1 MKKNSILSFFFVC
14 IVLNAQ
20 FTHVFQLP
28 LDGKTE
34 SVTFAKK
41 GEKPILTLSLKGN
54 CVLQN
59 TTAEQPSKLLEAPIP
74 QGAKLLQLW
83 FAADKTQ
90 LVFDQTIASTGQ
102 PAPALPPRPVFEAVP
117 APVKPLF
124 QRLAPIHFQDDF
136 ARTDEND
143 TNLWST
149 NGGRFL
155 LNMSLNPG
163 SSQGAFQF
171 WGSSPKGEAVAIAN
185 TSKWFWRD
193 GRYGVSTISSSKNY
207 IWGIVIAHVA
217 QDTFIRLE
225 LDHAAAQGR
234 LVHRQNGKDTV
245 LAQAPCRLT
254 DAWTRAELLAA
265 NGAIAAFVEGKKL
278 FQIPFN
284 GTAAGSVGLYLRDT
298 DSAFFD
304 DVTVDSINVIPDTLP
319 APFGPCEQSWS
330 DFTGKNFLTD
340 PYMSQWAHP
349 RSFWNDGPDNLVW
362 FRSRLFSN
370 IDFSWKKAD
379 NQQPISAF
387 RIRFFTSQEKPEDGY
402 LLECNAGKA
411 TLKSNGQQIAE
422 ATVPEQITELK
433 LEAASSIAISFNG
446 QPLIKHAASATN
458 LNGFLAA
465 NLGLVQPLSQLS
477 QPDWRDS
484 ALVSSSNRLDYSF
497 EHAPTAWFPQIGSW
511 KATHRWACV
520 PRWSFFAGR
529 GIPGPTEVK
538 HGNAVLWNLRQITG
552 DFDLEI
558 FAAPMEGTP
567 QRAHFTYPIS
577 INLAFGAD
585 GTSLDSGYNF
595 VNGIYDFPSQLFL
608 KDKCLATNNDRV
620 VVGLRR
626 HELFWYKRVTQVWQH
641 IRVQRKNGRILVD
654 SAWHDDHGQYY
665 PLQRVFDQPDQLDAA
680 TPSQFALW
688 TWGENGLA
696 IARASLSFQ
705 NSPGAAA
712 PPTAFPTPE
721 IRHGDGKTEPAEYT
735 RLTNPISG
743 GQFSTVIYDK
753 PIELNSKTQLKMLVR
768 PSSGTHISLI
778 ATVNGQAA
786 ELPITGPKNKHR
798 PYTFQLSQYDVQP
811 VPNMAGWFSIKAD
824 IGPYAS
830 GHFPKGERLVV
841 SSIAIASPY
850 DSIEEIAGLGVNRA
864 GATVDFTKMEITR
877 SENIFDFLPPYRMAN
892 PVIHGHRIIQDFD
905 DDFGDFQRAGGS
917 DGAALLL
924 ANPDNGYTSGMS
936 LRLLNQNVGGTA
948 GAYLT
953 QKPFTLDAFPKLAF
967 DYAIPQ
973 GIEIELIAVTDEGY
987 FEIDMTGTDNT
998 WPQVGKIDIVHDGK
1012 WHHAEVDLAAL
1023 LKPHLKAPFVVRK
1036 LLFADPYRM
1045 SSYQRLAWYLDNVR
1059 LVPAIAN
1066 GTVISLDN
1074 PTVDSIAVALDNKPD
1089 TTPDLA
1095 NSMTGKTVTVKLP
1108 EGGATWL
1115 HIAYR
1120 HTPQSAWSEI
1130 RHLPI
1135 VSSATPVNAAVPP
1148 KPAPPK
1154 PATPAAPLIAY
1165 IPSDCL
1171 VYADME
1177 TKPNENETPTT
1188 FGGLEIRREAW
1199 VLRNTDDAATG
1210 NACAEFINLNPDQ
1223 GFYSIFL
1230 RKAPWDVS
1238 RWPCVSFNY
1247 RFKQPGCALNLSMLV
1262 NDAMTIVEWTNKNIA
1277 GGYFAPAV
1285 VGATEPFALQ
1295 DDAWHETSFDLRDM
1309 LLKTRFTKGLPPTG
1323 LIAAELSTWATAVN
1337 GNGYVNPKDAR
1348 LYIDNFT
1355 IYSNKGK
1362 NPAFTWS
1369 TTAADGG
1376 YAVVFDQ
1383 KPDTVPEEK
1392 VTQAE
1397 ATASFPNT
1405 APGTWF
1411 LHVRSCSKANVWSPA
1426 AHKKIVIEP

>member
-1 MKKNSILSFFFVC
+1 MKKISILSIFLCFV
-14 IVLNAQ
+14 LHAQ

-34 SVTFAKK
+34 TVTIAKK
-41 GEKPILTLSLKGN
+41 GEKPILSLSLKGN

-59 TTAEQPSKLLEAPIP
+59 TTAEQPVKLQEAPIP

-83 FAADKTQ
+83 FAKDKTQ
-90 LVFDQTIASTGQ
+90 LVFDQTIAATGGA
-102 PAPALPPRPVFEAVP
+102 APALPPRPAFEASP
-117 APVKPLF
+117 APVKPIF

-143 TNLWST
+143 TKLWST

-185 TSKWFWRD
+185 TSQWFWRD
-193 GRYGVSTISSSKNY
+193 CRYGASAISTAKNS

-217 QDTFIRLE
+217 NDTFIRLE
-225 LDHAAAQGR
+225 LDRATAQVR
-234 LVHRQNGKDTV
+234 LVQRLNGKDTV

-254 DAWTRAELLAA
+254 DAWTRAEVLAA

-284 GTAAGSVGLYLRDT
+284 ATAAGNVGLYLRDT

-304 DVTVDSINVIPDTLP
+304 DVTVDSINAIPDTLP

-330 DFTGKNFLTD
+330 DFSGKNFMTD

-370 IDFSWKKAD
+370 IDFTWKKAD
-379 NQQPISAF
+379 NQTPISAF
-387 RIRFFTSQEKPEDGY
+387 RIRFFTTQEAPAKGY
-402 LLECNAGKA
+402 LLECSNEKA
-411 TLKSNGQQIAE
+411 VLSLDGNKLTE
-422 ATVPEQITELK
+422 ATVPKEITELK
-433 LEAASSIAISFNG
+433 LAASSAITVSFNG
-446 QPLIKHAASATN
+446 QPLIKHAASVAN
-458 LNGFLAA
+458 LKGFFAA
-465 NLGLVQPLSQLS
+465 NLGPIHPLSQLS

-529 GIPGPTEVK
+529 GIAGPTEVK

-585 GTSLDSGYNF
+585 GTNLDSGYNF

-620 VVGLRR
+620 VEGLRR
-626 HELFWYKRVTQVWQH
+626 HEGYWYKRVTQVWQH
-641 IRVQRKNGRILVD
+641 FRIQRKDGRILVD
-654 SAWHDDHGQYY
+654 SAWHDNGGTYY
-665 PLQRVFDQPDQLDAA
+665 PLQRVFDQPDALNAA

-712 PPTAFPTPE
+712 PPTAFPAPE
-721 IRHGDGKTEPAEYT
+721 IRHGDGKSEPAEYT
-735 RLTNPISG
+735 CVTNPISG

-753 PIELNSKTQLKMLVR
+753 PIELNSKTQLELLVR
-768 PSSGTHISLI
+768 PSADIHLSLI
-778 ATVNGQAA
+778 VTINGQAG
-786 ELPITGPKNKHR
+786 EVPITGPKDIVR
-798 PYTFQLSQYDVQP
+798 PYTFSLGDNGLQPINGMPGWLSVK
-811 VPNMAGWFSIKAD
+811 VP
-824 IGPYAS
+824 IGLTVRS
-830 GHFPKGERLVV
+830 HFPHDEKLVITSV
-841 SSIAIASPY
+841 AIASPY

-864 GATVDFTKMEITR
+864 GSTVDFTKLQVTQSQIEPKAEL
-877 SENIFDFLPPYRMAN
+877 SYRMPN
-892 PVIHGHRIIQDFD
+892 PVINGHRIIQDFE

-924 ANPDNGYTSGMS
+924 STPSNGYPSGKY

-973 GIEIELIAVTDEGY
+973 GIEIELIAITDSGY

-998 WPQVGKIDIVHDGK
+998 WTQVGKMDIVHDGK

-1059 LVPAIAN
+1059 LVPAVAD
-1066 GTVISLDN
+1066 GTVIDLDN
-1074 PTVDSIAVALDNKPD
+1074 PTVESIAVALDNKPD

-1095 NSMTGKTVTVKLP
+1095 NSITGKTYTVKLP

-1115 HIAYR
+1115 HIACR
-1120 HTPQSAWSEI
+1120 RNPQAAWSEI

-1135 VSSATPVNAAVPP
+1135 ISSATPINATVPP

-1154 PATPAAPLIAY
+1154 PATPAAPLISY
-1165 IPSDCL
+1165 IPSDHL
-1171 VYADME
+1171 VFADLE
-1177 TKPNENETPTT
+1177 TKSGEKETPAT

-1210 NACAEFINLNPDQ
+1210 SACAEFINLNVDQ
-1223 GFYSIFL
+1223 GFYSIFF

-1285 VGATEPFALQ
+1285 VGTTEPFALQ
-1295 DDAWHETSFDLRDM
+1295 DDAWHETTFDLRDM
-1309 LLKTRFTKGLPPTG
+1309 LLKTRFTNGLPPTG

-1337 GNGYVNPKDAR
+1337 GHGYVNPKDAR

-1362 NPAFTWS
+1362 DPAFTWS
-1369 TTAADGG
+1369 TTADDNG

-1383 KPDTVPEEK
+1383 KPDTVPPEN
-1392 VTQAE
+1392 VTHTE
-1397 ATASFPNT
+1397 AKASFPKT

-1411 LHVRSCSKANVWSPA
+1411 LHVRSRTKANAWSPA

>member
-1 MKKNSILSFFFVC
+1 MKKISILSIFICFV
-14 IVLNAQ
+14 LYAQ

-41 GEKPILTLSLKGN
+41 GEKPILSLSLKGN
-54 CVLQN
+54 CILQN
-59 TTAEQPSKLLEAPIP
+59 TTAEQPSKILEAPIP

-83 FAADKTQ
+83 FAKDKTQ
-90 LVFDQTIASTGQ
+90 LVFDQTVAATGQ
-102 PAPALPPRPVFEAVP
+102 SAPTLPPRPVFEAAP
-117 APVKPLF
+117 SPVKPLF

-193 GRYGVSTISSSKNY
+193 CRYGVSTISASKNY
-207 IWGIVIAHVA
+207 IWGIVIAHVSN
-217 QDTFIRLE
+217 DTFIRLE
-225 LDHAAAQGR
+225 LDRATAQAR
-234 LVHRQNGKDTV
+234 LVSRLNGKDAV

-254 DAWTRAELLAA
+254 DAWMRAELLAA
-265 NGAIAAFVEGKKL
+265 NGAVAAFVEGKKL

-284 GTAAGSVGLYLRDT
+284 GTAAGNVGLYLRDT

-304 DVTVDSINVIPDTLP
+304 DVTVDSITAVPDVLP
-319 APFGPCEQSWS
+319 SPFGPCEQSWS
-330 DFTGKNFLTD
+330 DFSGKNFMTD

-349 RSFWNDGPDNLVW
+349 RSFWNNGPDNLVW

-379 NQQPISAF
+379 NQQPISAC
-387 RIRFFTSQEKPEDGY
+387 RIRFFTTQEAPAKGY
-402 LLECNAGKA
+402 LLECKDGKA
-411 TLKSNGQQIAE
+411 VLSLDGNKLAE
-422 ATVPEQITELK
+422 TAVPKEITELK
-433 LEAASSIAISFNG
+433 LDASTSVTISFNG
-446 QPLIKHAASATN
+446 QPLIKHAASAAN

-465 NLGLVQPLSQLS
+465 NLGTIHPLSQLS

-484 ALVSSSNRLDYSF
+484 VLVSSSNRLDYSF

-529 GIPGPTEVK
+529 GIAGPTEVK

-585 GTSLDSGYNF
+585 GTNLDSGYNF

-620 VVGLRR
+620 VAGLRR
-626 HELFWYKRVTQVWQH
+626 HEGHWYKRVTQVWQH

-654 SAWHDDHGQYY
+654 SAWHGDNGQYH
-665 PLQRVFDQPDQLDAA
+665 PLQRVFDQPDALDASK
-680 TPSQFALW
+680 PSQFALW

-712 PPTAFPTPE
+712 PPTAFPAAE
-721 IRHGDGKTEPAEYT
+721 IRHGDGKSEPAEYT
-735 RLTNPISG
+735 RVTNPISG
-743 GQFSTVIYDK
+743 GQFSTVIYDQ
-753 PIELNSKTQLKMLVR
+753 PLELKQDTQLELLVR
-768 PSSGTHISLI
+768 PSADTHLSLI
-778 ATVNGQAA
+778 VTINGQAG
-786 ELPITGPKNKHR
+786 EVPVTGPKDARR
-798 PYTFQLSQYDVQP
+798 PYTFLLAPSDIQPIPAMPEWLSVKAP
-811 VPNMAGWFSIKAD
+811 VGLRAMS
-824 IGPYAS
+824 
-830 GHFPKGERLVV
+830 HFPHGEKLTVTSV
-841 SSIAIASPY
+841 AIASPY
-850 DSIEEIAGLGVNRA
+850 DSIEEIAGLGINRA
-864 GATVDFTKMEITR
+864 GATVDFTKLQVTQSQIKPKAEL
-877 SENIFDFLPPYRMAN
+877 SYRMPN
-892 PVIHGHRIIQDFD
+892 PVINGHRIIQDFE

-924 ANPDNGYTSGMS
+924 ASPANGYTSGKS

-998 WPQVGKIDIVHDGK
+998 WTQVGKMDIVHDGK

-1023 LKPHLKAPFVVRK
+1023 LKPQLKAPFVIRK

-1074 PTVDSIAVALDNKPD
+1074 PTVDSIAIALDNKPD

-1095 NSMTGKTVTVKLP
+1095 NSITGKTYTVKLP

-1115 HIAYR
+1115 HIACR
-1120 HTPQSAWSEI
+1120 RNPQAAWSEI

-1135 VSSATPVNAAVPP
+1135 VASATPINAAVPP

-1165 IPSDCL
+1165 IPSDRL

-1177 TKPNENETPTT
+1177 TKPGEKETPAT

-1210 NACAEFINLNPDQ
+1210 SACAEFINLNVDQ
-1223 GFYSIFL
+1223 GFYSIFF

-1262 NDAMTIVEWTNKNIA
+1262 NDAMTIVEWTNKNIE
-1277 GGYFAPAV
+1277 GGYFAPSV
-1285 VGATEPFALQ
+1285 VGVSEPYALQ

-1309 LLKTRFTKGLPPTG
+1309 LLKTRFTNGLPPTG

-1337 GNGYVNPKDAR
+1337 GHGYVNPKDAR

-1362 NPAFTWS
+1362 DPAFTWS
-1369 TTAADGG
+1369 ATADDGG

-1383 KPDTVPEEK
+1383 KPDTVPPEN
-1392 VTQAE
+1392 VTHTE
-1397 ATASFPNT
+1397 AKASFPNT

-1411 LHVRSCSKANVWSPA
+1411 IHVRSCSKANAWSPA
-1426 AHKKIVIEP
+1426 AHKKITIEP